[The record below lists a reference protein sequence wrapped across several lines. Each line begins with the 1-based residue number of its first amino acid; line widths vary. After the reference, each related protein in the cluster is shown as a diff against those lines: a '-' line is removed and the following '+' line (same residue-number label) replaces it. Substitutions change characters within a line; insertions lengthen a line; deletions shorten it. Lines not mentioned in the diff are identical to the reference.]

1 MASIQERNGSYQ
13 IKVSNGRDL
22 NGKQIIETATFTP
35 DPNKTKKQNEKA
47 LKKFALDFEETVK
60 AGELLKGDKVTFAK
74 YSELWLAEYAEKQ
87 MEKTSA
93 EKNLEYLKRYILP
106 YMGHM
111 KLGDIKPL
119 DIKAVYGKLQE
130 RGLSASTVKRVNNTI
145 SSMLSCAVDWQLIKE
160 NPCRR
165 VKTPKEERKQE
176 VKHFTPDEALNF
188 LNYIEEP
195 YTAKHGGRG
204 EKMKDVIDI
213 RREPLQLIT
222 LFNLALYTGARK
234 GELLALKW
242 EDIDFENH
250 IITINKSLAKTTRD
264 GYFLKTTKNKTSDR
278 EVSIPDECERL
289 LKRLKLEQKERS
301 FSLGSE
307 WQGQGNIFT
316 RENGYYMD
324 IATPRKSLQR
334 IIRRYNET
342 HEDKLPV
349 IPFHGLRHTSATLLI
364 TQSDIDIKT
373 VSARLGHADV
383 STTLNI
389 YTHAL
394 KERDEKACEA
404 LTNILKRHA

>member
-1 MASIQERNGSYQ
+1 MASIQERNGKYQ

-47 LKKFALDFEETVK
+47 LQKFALDFEETVK
-60 AGELLKGDKVTFAK
+60 TGEILKGDKVTFAK
-74 YSELWLAEYAEKQ
+74 FSELWLKEYAEKQ
-87 MEKTSA
+87 MEKTSV
-93 EKNLEYLKRYILP
+93 ESNEDFLKWYILP
-106 YMGHM
+106 YMGHI

-130 RGLSASTVKRVNNTI
+130 RGLSSSTVKRVSNTI

-160 NPCRR
+160 NPCKR
-165 VKTPKEERKQE
+165 VKKPKEERQKE
-176 VKHFTPDEALNF
+176 VEHFSPEEALTF
-188 LNYIEEP
+188 LDYIEEP
-195 YTAKHGGRG
+195 YTVKHGGRG

-222 LFNLALYTGARK
+222 LFNLALYTGARR
-234 GELLALKW
+234 GELLALRW

-250 IITINKSLAKTTRD
+250 IVKINKSLAKTKKD
-264 GYFLKTTKNKTSDR
+264 GYFIKTTKNSTSDR
-278 EVSIPDECERL
+278 EVSIPEECENL
-289 LKRLKLEQKERS
+289 LKRLKLEQKEKK
-301 FSLGSE
+301 FSLGAA

-334 IIRRYNET
+334 IIERYNDT
-342 HEDKLPV
+342 HEDKLPL
-349 IPFHGLRHTSATLLI
+349 ITFHGLRHTSATLLI

-373 VSARLGHADV
+373 VSARLGHAKV
-383 STTLNI
+383 STTLDI

-394 KERDEKACEA
+394 KERDEKAGEA
-404 LTNILKRHA
+404 LANILKRHA